1 MIHCP
6 RGLPSARVAPQRCP
20 ILLTDDDSISHFFDY
35 FHTTIEIVLDMGYI
49 AECGISLQTLKRIIE
64 KNLSSAELI

>member
-20 ILLTDDDSISHFFDY
+20 ILLTDDDSISHFFDF

-49 AECGISLQTLKRIIE
+49 AEWPVVSGRYPVAKEVLRT
-64 KNLSSAELI
+64 

>member
-20 ILLTDDDSISHFFDY
+20 ILLTDDDSISHFFDF

-49 AECGISLQTLKRIIE
+49 AACGE
-64 KNLSSAELI
+64 FSAFS

>member
-1 MIHCP
+1 
-6 RGLPSARVAPQRCP
+6 
-20 ILLTDDDSISHFFDY
+20 LTDDDSISHFFDY

>member
-49 AECGISLQTLKRIIE
+49 AEL
-64 KNLSSAELI
+64 

>member
-20 ILLTDDDSISHFFDY
+20 ILLTDDDSISHFFDF

-49 AECGISLQTLKRIIE
+49 AGRHYVP
-64 KNLSSAELI
+64 

>member
-49 AECGISLQTLKRIIE
+49 ARGRGSGDREYRKYCGFDL
-64 KNLSSAELI
+64 